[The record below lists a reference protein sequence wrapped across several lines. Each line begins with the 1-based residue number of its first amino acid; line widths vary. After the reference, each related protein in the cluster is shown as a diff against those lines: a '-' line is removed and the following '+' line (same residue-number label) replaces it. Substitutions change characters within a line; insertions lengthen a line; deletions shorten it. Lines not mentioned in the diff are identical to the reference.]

1 MENIRVAVKVF
12 HGFFFCFL
20 GLAKARTTKELEKLK
35 RELERGL
42 EGELQRVL
50 KRELLRNCGNYRG
63 NC

>member
-1 MENIRVAVKVF
+1 M
-12 HGFFFCFL
+12 GFFCFL